1 MKVRVCGLQRSG
13 NHVLISWIMAQYAG
27 RPVCFLNNVRHGL
40 SDPYT
45 TRTQVELE
53 GISPALDI
61 ETLRNMSKDLLI
73 VSYEDDLGKM
83 DPSLSLLD
91 SVYGVD
97 ISSLSDEFGL
107 ASDAFVDV
115 LVIRDP
121 FNLLASRMKSMDRLT
136 GTKDLDRVVSDWKAM
151 AVRCLDLQ
159 SSPQDG
165 VEVVTYNE
173 FISNQ
178 GFRTRLSRR
187 LMGTFTDASLHRMSA
202 YGGGSSFDR
211 AAEYHPLTFD
221 TVFANWRKALS
232 LQRYARLGY
241 YARRM
246 FARPASSMRTSDRWR
261 AFADDAD
268 FAQIFQDQEI
278 TELSEALFGVIP
290 DTREW
295 IASA

>member
-27 RPVCFLNNVRHGL
+27 RPVCFLNNVRHGFA
-40 SDPYT
+40 DPYE

-53 GISPALDI
+53 GISPALDV
-61 ETLRNMSKDLLI
+61 ETLRTMRKDLLI

-97 ISSLSDEFGL
+97 PSRRPDDFGL
-107 ASDAFVDV
+107 ASDHLVDV

-121 FNLLASRMKSMDRLT
+121 FNLLASRMKSIDRLT
-136 GTKDLDRVVSDWKAM
+136 SSSDLSRVVSDWKAM
-151 AVRCLDLQ
+151 AVRCLDIQ
-159 SSPQDG
+159 SCPQDG

-173 FISNQ
+173 FISDR

-187 LMGTFTDASLHRMSA
+187 LMGTFTDISLHRMSA

-211 AAEYHPLTFD
+211 AAEYHPLTLD
-221 TVFANWRKALS
+221 TVRTNWKKALS

-246 FARPASSMRTSDRWR
+246 FARPANSMRTSDRWR
-261 AFADDAD
+261 AFADDAG
-268 FAQIFQDQEI
+268 FAQIFQDRELV
-278 TELSEALFGVIP
+278 ELSEALFGVIP

-295 IASA
+295 VASA

>member
-1 MKVRVCGLQRSG
+1 MRVRVCGLQRSG

-40 SDPYT
+40 FDPYE

-53 GISPALDI
+53 GIPPVVDV
-61 ETLRNMSKDLLI
+61 ETLRNMRKDLLI
-73 VSYEDDLGKM
+73 LSYEDDLGKM
-83 DPSLSLLD
+83 DPSRSLLD
-91 SVYGVD
+91 SVYDVD
-97 ISSLSDEFGL
+97 SSKLSDDFGL
-107 ASDAFVDV
+107 ASDNFVDV

-151 AVRCLDLQ
+151 AVRCLDVR
-159 SSPQDG
+159 SRPQNG

-173 FISNQ
+173 FISDQ
-178 GFRTRLSRR
+178 GFRTGLSRR
-187 LMGTFTDASLHRMSA
+187 LMGTFTDASLHKMSA

-211 AAEYHPLTFD
+211 ATEYHPLTLS
-221 TVFANWRKALS
+221 TLLTNWRKALN
-232 LQRYARLGY
+232 LRRYSRLGY
-241 YARRM
+241 YTRRM

-268 FAQIFQDQEI
+268 FARIFQDQELV
-278 TELSEALFGVIP
+278 ELSEALFGVIP
-290 DTREW
+290 GTREW
-295 IASA
+295 VASA